1 MPIFGEIFISEI
13 LNRPVLDLRGEE
25 IGLLK
30 DLVVVRGQRLPVVSS
45 LIVSRKK
52 KLYHIPWES
61 MSMFNRRIL
70 ATTITKDSVS
80 PYENSDNDL
89 LAVRDILDKQ
99 IVDVT
104 GVKVVRVND
113 IKLEGFEGMAVLVA
127 IDVGMRGLLRRLGF
141 ERQAV
146 QFLRLFK
153 VELPYN
159 LISWNYLQPL
169 EPKLKKITLTVPRQM
184 VSQIHPADIAELI
197 SELSIQEGSSLLQDL
212 DIETAAETL
221 SELNIDV
228 QADLIESMDPEK
240 AFGIIS
246 QLEPDEAADLLAGL
260 PQDKMR
266 LFLEMLEP
274 EIAEDIQKL
283 LQHEEDTAGGL
294 MTSDFIAYTE
304 ETTVREAME
313 RFKKDAEDIETVY
326 YIYVTD
332 GEERLKGVVSLRE
345 LLLAKPEA
353 TLKDIMVTDLKT
365 LPPDADE
372 SEVAALISK
381 YDLVAVPVVDS
392 EGVLL
397 GIVTV
402 DDIIDRILPSRARR
416 KQKKV

>member
-1 MPIFGEIFISEI
+1 MPIFGEIYLSEI
-13 LNRPVLDLRGEE
+13 LKRPVLDLRGEE
-25 IGLLK
+25 VGLLK
-30 DLVVVRGQRLPVVSS
+30 DLVIVRGQKLPVVDS
-45 LIVSRKK
+45 LVVSRKK
-52 KLYHIPWES
+52 KLYRIPWES

-70 ATTITKDSVS
+70 ATTLTRDSVKE
-80 PYENSDNDL
+80 YEDTGSDL

-113 IKLEGFEGMAVLVA
+113 IKLEGFEGLAVVVA

-141 ERQAV
+141 EKQAV
-146 QFLRLFK
+146 HLLRLFK
-153 VELPYN
+153 VELPLN

-184 VSQIHPADIAELI
+184 VAKIHPADIAELI
-197 SELSIQEGSSLLQDL
+197 SELSIKEGSTLLQDL

-221 SELNIDV
+221 SELNLDV

-274 EIAEDIQKL
+274 EAAEDIQKL
-283 LQHEEDTAGGL
+283 LEHEEDTAGGL

-304 ETTVREAME
+304 ETTVSEAME
-313 RFKKDAEDIETVY
+313 RFRKDAEDIETVY
-326 YIYVTD
+326 YIYITD
-332 GEERLKGVVSLRE
+332 EGGHLKGVVSLRE
-345 LLLAKPEA
+345 LLLAGPDRM
-353 TLKDIMVTDLKT
+353 LKEIMVTDLKT
-365 LPPDADE
+365 VAPEADE
-372 SEVAALISK
+372 SEVAAMISK

>member
-1 MPIFGEIFISEI
+1 
-13 LNRPVLDLRGEE
+13 LRGEE

-30 DLVVVRGQRLPVVSS
+30 DLVVVRGQRLPVVES

-52 KLYHIPWES
+52 KLYRIPWES

-70 ATTITKDSVS
+70 ATTLTKDNV
-80 PYENSDNDL
+80 PLYEETEKDL
-89 LAVRDILDKQ
+89 LVVRDILDKQ

-113 IKLEGFEGMAVLVA
+113 IKLEGFEGRAVLVA

-141 ERQAV
+141 ERQAI

-169 EPKLKKITLTVPRQM
+169 EPKLKKISLTVPRQM
-184 VSQIHPADIAELI
+184 VAKIHPADIAELI
-197 SELSIQEGSSLLQDL
+197 TELSIQEGSTLLQDL

-221 SELNIDV
+221 SELNLDV

-274 EIAEDIQKL
+274 EMAEDIQKL
-283 LQHEEDTAGGL
+283 LEHEEDTAGGL
-294 MTSDFIAYTE
+294 MTSDFIAYPE

-326 YIYVTD
+326 YIYVID
-332 GEERLKGVVSLRE
+332 EEEKLKGVVSLRE
-345 LLLAKPEA
+345 LLLAEPEA
-353 TLKDIMVTDLKT
+353 ILKDIMVTDLKT
-365 LPPDADE
+365 IAPQADE

-381 YDLVAVPVVDS
+381 YDLVAVPVVDN
-392 EGVLL
+392 EGVLV

>member
-13 LNRPVLDLRGEE
+13 LKRPVLDLKGEE
-25 IGLLK
+25 IGSLR
-30 DLVVVRGQRLPVVSS
+30 DLIVVRGQRLPVVDS
-45 LIVSRKK
+45 LVVSRKRN
-52 KLYHIPWES
+52 LYRIPWES
-61 MSMFNRRIL
+61 MSMFNRRII
-70 ATTITKDSVS
+70 ATTLTKDST
-80 PYENSDNDL
+80 PLYEETEDDL

-113 IKLEGFEGMAVLVA
+113 IKLEGFEGLAVLVA

-141 ERQAV
+141 EKQAIEI
-146 QFLRLFK
+146 LRLLK

-169 EPKLKKITLTVPRQM
+169 EPKLKKISLTVPRQM

-197 SELSIQEGSSLLQDL
+197 STLSIQEGRSLLQDL

-221 SELNIDV
+221 SELNLDV

-246 QLEPDEAADLLAGL
+246 QMEPDEAADLLAGL
-260 PQDKMR
+260 PQEKMR

-274 EIAEDIQKL
+274 EIAEDIQRL
-283 LQHEEDTAGGL
+283 LEHEEDTAGGL

-326 YIYVTD
+326 YIYVVD
-332 GEERLKGVVSLRE
+332 QCQRLQGVLSLRE
-345 LLLAKPEA
+345 LLLAEPDA
-353 TLKDIMVTDLKT
+353 QLKDIMVTDLKT
-365 LPPDADE
+365 VPPDVDE
-372 SEVAALISK
+372 SVVAAAISK
-381 YDLVAVPVVDS
+381 YDLVAIPVVDN

-402 DDIIDRILPSRARR
+402 DDIIDRILPPRARR

>member
-13 LNRPVLDLRGEE
+13 LKRPVLDLRGEE
-25 IGLLK
+25 VGSLR
-30 DLVVVRGQRLPVVSS
+30 DLIVVRGQRLPVVDS
-45 LIVSRKK
+45 IVVSRKR
-52 KLYHIPWES
+52 KLYRIPWES
-61 MSMFNRRIL
+61 MSMFNKRII
-70 ATTITKDSVS
+70 ATTLTKDKV
-80 PYENSDNDL
+80 PQYEETEEDL

-113 IKLEGFEGMAVLVA
+113 IKLEGFEGLAVLVA
-127 IDVGMRGLLRRLGF
+127 IDVGMRGLLRRLGV
-141 ERQAV
+141 EKQAIEI
-146 QFLRLFK
+146 LRLLK

-169 EPKLKKITLTVPRQM
+169 EPKLKKISLTVPRQM

-197 SELSIQEGSSLLQDL
+197 STLSIQEGRNLLQDL

-221 SELNIDV
+221 SELNLDV

-246 QLEPDEAADLLAGL
+246 QMEPDEAADLLAGL
-260 PQDKMR
+260 PQEKMR

-274 EIAEDIQKL
+274 EIAEDIQRL
-283 LQHEEDTAGGL
+283 LEHEEDTAGGL
-294 MTSDFIAYTE
+294 MTSDFIAYPE

-326 YIYVTD
+326 YIYVVD
-332 GEERLKGVVSLRE
+332 PCDKLVGVLSLRE
-345 LLLAKPEA
+345 LLLAEPD
-353 TLKDIMVTDLKT
+353 TLLKDIMITDLKT
-365 LPPDADE
+365 VPPDVDE
-372 SEVAALISK
+372 SVVAAAISK
-381 YDLVAVPVVDS
+381 YDLVAIPVVDS
-392 EGVLL
+392 EGILL

-402 DDIIDRILPSRARR
+402 DDIIDRILPPRARR